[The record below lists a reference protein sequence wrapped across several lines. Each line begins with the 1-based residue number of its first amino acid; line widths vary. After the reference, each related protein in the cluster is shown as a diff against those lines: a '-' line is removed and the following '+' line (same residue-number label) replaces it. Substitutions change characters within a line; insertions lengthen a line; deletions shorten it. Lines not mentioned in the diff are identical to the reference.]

1 MSVDFEPLRAQVTEL
16 NPILGKTKVR
26 SKVQQNKTD
35 YCSNKKAQ
43 SGGWGIKQGKTGCSL
58 GIDLGFCPL
67 PLLHF
72 SLVFPLLIGNEII
85 ALVTMVHTDV
95 DLGGRR
101 NGPH

>member
-1 MSVDFEPLRAQVTEL
+1 MSVYFEPLRAQVTER

-26 SKVQQNKTD
+26 SKVQQHKTD

-101 NGPH
+101 NGPR